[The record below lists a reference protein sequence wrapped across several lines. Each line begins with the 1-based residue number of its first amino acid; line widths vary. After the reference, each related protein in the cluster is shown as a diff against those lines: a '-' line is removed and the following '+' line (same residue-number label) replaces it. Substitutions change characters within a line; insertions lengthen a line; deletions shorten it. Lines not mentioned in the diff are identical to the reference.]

1 MFSERLA
8 TQGNCAQTKRHVRT
22 MEEQKVNT
30 KVKDLTPTSKQV
42 NLLAK
47 VVALG
52 EQKEITPRYGSPR
65 RLVEATIGDETGT
78 VILTLWEDQINQVAK
93 DDVVQIDNGFVS
105 LVRGHVRLNVGKYGT
120 LAKPIPGPS
129 GRRTLVL
136 FETNVRRRSPEWPW
150 RERFYRRRGGPRPRW
165 GRRSNRSSRGRSSY
179 GFSGVI
185 SATSPFQYARAFDSL

>member
-1 MFSERLA
+1 
-8 TQGNCAQTKRHVRT
+8 

-105 LVRGHVRLNVGKYGT
+105 LVRGHVWLNVGKYGT
-120 LAKPIPGPS
+120 LAKTEQDLPEVNTTVDVSAQEHAEERRFNRFDSPRRDS
-129 GRRTLVL
+129 GGTSAPRSFAFGTDDRD
-136 FETNVRRRSPEWPW
+136 FSRDRSKDRSRDRRR
-150 RERFYRRRGGPRPRW
+150 Y
-165 GRRSNRSSRGRSSY
+165 
-179 GFSGVI
+179 
-185 SATSPFQYARAFDSL
+185 

>member
-1 MFSERLA
+1 
-8 TQGNCAQTKRHVRT
+8 
-22 MEEQKVNT
+22 MEEQPKVQT
-30 KVKDLTPTSKQV
+30 KIKDLTPTSKQV

-93 DDVVQIDNGFVS
+93 DDVIQIDNGFVS

-120 LAKPIPGPS
+120 LAKSEQEIPEVNTTVDVSAQEHPEERRFNRFDSPRRDS
-129 GRRTLVL
+129 GSAPRSFAFGTDDRD
-136 FETNVRRRSPEWPW
+136 FSRDRSKDRSRDRRR
-150 RERFYRRRGGPRPRW
+150 Y
-165 GRRSNRSSRGRSSY
+165 
-179 GFSGVI
+179 
-185 SATSPFQYARAFDSL
+185 

>member
-1 MFSERLA
+1 
-8 TQGNCAQTKRHVRT
+8 
-22 MEEQKVNT
+22 MEEQPKVNT

-78 VILTLWEDQINQVAK
+78 VILTLWEDQINAVAK

-120 LAKPIPGPS
+120 LAKSDQEIPDVNTALDVS
-129 GRRTLVL
+129 AQEHEQERRASR
-136 FETNVRRRSPEWPW
+136 FDSPRSES
-150 RERFYRRRGGPRPRW
+150 RGGFAFGTDDRDFSRDRSKDRRGGD
-165 GRRSNRSSRGRSSY
+165 RRRY
-179 GFSGVI
+179 
-185 SATSPFQYARAFDSL
+185 

>member
-1 MFSERLA
+1 
-8 TQGNCAQTKRHVRT
+8 

-30 KVKDLTPTSKQV
+30 KIKDLTPTSKQV

-93 DDVVQIDNGFVS
+93 DDVIQIDNGFVS

-120 LAKPIPGPS
+120 LAKAQQDLPEVNAALDVSAQEHPEE
-129 GRRTLVL
+129 RRFNRFDSPRQDSSAPRSFAFGTDDRD
-136 FETNVRRRSPEWPW
+136 FSRDRSKDRTRDRRR
-150 RERFYRRRGGPRPRW
+150 Y
-165 GRRSNRSSRGRSSY
+165 
-179 GFSGVI
+179 
-185 SATSPFQYARAFDSL
+185 

>member
-1 MFSERLA
+1 
-8 TQGNCAQTKRHVRT
+8 

-30 KVKDLTPTSKQV
+30 KIKDLTPTSKQV

-93 DDVVQIDNGFVS
+93 DDVIQIDNGFVS

-120 LAKPIPGPS
+120 LAKTEQDLPEVNTSVDVSAQEHEQERRPRRIGSTGLRRGSLFRAGSNRCRS
-129 GRRTLVL
+129 GRPA
-136 FETNVRRRSPEWPW
+136 VRPPSPAPRGPPAWAREPGIRPRSP
-150 RERFYRRRGGPRPRW
+150 
-165 GRRSNRSSRGRSSY
+165 
-179 GFSGVI
+179 
-185 SATSPFQYARAFDSL
+185 

>member
-1 MFSERLA
+1 
-8 TQGNCAQTKRHVRT
+8 

-52 EQKEITPRYGSPR
+52 EQKEITPRYGTPR

-120 LAKPIPGPS
+120 LAKTEQDLPEVNTTVDVS
-129 GRRTLVL
+129 AQEHAEERR
-136 FETNVRRRSPEWPW
+136 F
-150 RERFYRRRGGPRPRW
+150 
-165 GRRSNRSSRGRSSY
+165 NR
-179 GFSGVI
+179 
-185 SATSPFQYARAFDSL
+185 FDSLRRDSGGTSAPRSFAFGTDDRDFSRDRSKDRTRDRRRY